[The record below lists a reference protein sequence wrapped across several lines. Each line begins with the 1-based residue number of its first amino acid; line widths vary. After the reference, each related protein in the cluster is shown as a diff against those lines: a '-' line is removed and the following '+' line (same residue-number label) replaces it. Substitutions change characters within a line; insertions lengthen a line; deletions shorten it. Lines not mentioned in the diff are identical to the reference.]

1 MNIPLCSGREGRNII
16 LYLNNKV
23 QKQHHSTKI
32 SMNIFSE
39 QGKLSETEMF
49 VLLLYTKNRGRR
61 RLEINI
67 SLCSGQEGK
76 NIILYLN
83 NKVQKQHYSTKISMN
98 IFSEQGKLPETE
110 MFVLLLYTK
119 NRGRR
124 RLEMNIS
131 LCSGQEGRNII
142 LYLNNNVQKQH
153 YRTKI
158 SMNIFSGLT
167 SRSEKLYLFIIYEK

>member
-1 MNIPLCSGREGRNII
+1 M
-16 LYLNNKV
+16 
-23 QKQHHSTKI
+23 
-32 SMNIFSE
+32 
-39 QGKLSETEMF
+39 
-49 VLLLYTKNRGRR
+49 
-61 RLEINI
+61 NI
-67 SLCSGQEGK
+67 SLCSGQEGR

-83 NKVQKQHYSTKISMN
+83 NKVQKQHYSTKISMS
-98 IFSEQGKLPETE
+98 IFSEQGKLSETE
-110 MFVLLLYTK
+110 MFVLLLYAK

-142 LYLNNNVQKQH
+142 LYLNNKVQKQH

-167 SRSEKLYLFIIYEK
+167 SRSEKLYLFIIFEK